1 MIVAKSNQVAL
12 MDQTTIKD
20 YAIPG
25 IVLMEH
31 AAMAVCDVVSKDR
44 KSILVVCGVGNN
56 GGDGFAIARNLI
68 QRGEKV
74 TVLGVGNPLHLKN
87 DAKIMYDSLAHI
99 ETGLFWYEVCS
110 EKKLDHLFQNCDV
123 IVDAIFGTGCNRE
136 VSEGYLEVIERIN
149 KKKAYVISV
158 DIPSG
163 VNSDNGKIM
172 GACVKASLT
181 VTFTLPKL
189 GNILYPGAKASERL
203 KVVDIGIP
211 QKVLEGFV
219 FEYETIDQDTIRRL
233 PSRKTDG
240 HKFTYGKVLII
251 AGSKDMSGAAYMAAM
266 AAYRTGTGLV
276 EILTHESCRISLQ
289 CALPEAIIKTYQDD
303 CESIEKAI
311 ETVSQQIESYDAV
324 LIGPGLGQSESAQHL
339 LAFVLLQPYV
349 PIIMD
354 ADALNLLSANF
365 DILLESSAPII
376 MTPHIGEMSR
386 LTKFPTEAINENTV
400 EFAQAFSKSNQVIT
414 VLKSHR
420 TVVCNQEG
428 LCCINLCGNDGMAT
442 AGSGDVLAGIIASLV
457 GQGIEPFESGV
468 LGVAIHS
475 LSGDLAYRNIGRHG
489 LMAHNIIDA
498 IPKIMMSTD
507 SQNREE

>member
-1 MIVAKSNQVAL
+1 MIIAKSNQMVM
-12 MDQTTIKD
+12 MDQKAIRD

-25 IVLMEH
+25 VVLMEH
-31 AAMAVCDVVSKDR
+31 AAMAVCDTVPLNSN
-44 KSILVVCGVGNN
+44 SILVVCGIGNN

-110 EKKLDHLFQNCDV
+110 GKKLDQLFISCDV
-123 IVDAIFGTGCNRE
+123 IVDAVLGTGCNRL
-136 VSEGYLEVIERIN
+136 VSDGYLEVIERIN
-149 KKKAYVISV
+149 QTKAYVISV

-163 VNSDNGKIM
+163 VHSDNGKIM
-172 GACVKASLT
+172 GMCVKSNLT

-189 GNILYPGAKASERL
+189 GNILYPGAKASQAL

-211 QKVLEGFV
+211 QKVLEGFI
-219 FEYETIDQDTIRRL
+219 FEYETIDQDTLRRL

-240 HKFTYGKVLII
+240 HKFTYGKILII
-251 AGSKDMSGAAYMAAM
+251 AGSEDMSGAAYMAAM
-266 AAYRTGTGLV
+266 AAYRTGSGLV

-289 CALPEAIIKTYQDD
+289 CALPEAIVRTYQDSNKSLD
-303 CESIEKAI
+303 KVMKTIHL
-311 ETVSQQIESYDAV
+311 ESYDAV
-324 LIGPGLGQSESAQHL
+324 LIGPGLGQSEAAKSL
-339 LAFVLLQPYV
+339 LDFTLKQPSV
-349 PIIMD
+349 PLILD
-354 ADALNLLSANF
+354 ADALNLLSEKMEV
-365 DILLESSAPII
+365 LLESSAPII

-386 LTKFPTEAINENTV
+386 LTKFPTEGIIENTI

-420 TVVCNQEG
+420 TVVCNPEG
-428 LCCINLCGNDGMAT
+428 FVCINLCGNDGMAT
-442 AGSGDVLAGIIASLV
+442 AGSGDVLAGVIASLV
-457 GQGIEPFESGV
+457 GQGIEPYRSSV

-475 LSGDLAYRNIGRHG
+475 IAGDLASENIGRHG
-489 LMAHNIIDA
+489 LMAKDMIEA
-498 IPKIMMSTD
+498 IPIIMMG
-507 SQNREE
+507 NG

>member
-1 MIVAKSNQVAL
+1 MIIAKSKQMIM
-12 MDQTTIKD
+12 MDQKAIKD

-25 IVLMEH
+25 VVLMEH
-31 AAMAVCDVVSKDR
+31 AAIAVCEMVPKHSQ
-44 KSILVVCGVGNN
+44 SILVVCGVGNN

-68 QRGEKV
+68 QRGDKV

-110 EKKLDHLFQNCDV
+110 EKKLDQLFLSCDV
-123 IVDAIFGTGCNRE
+123 IVDAIFGTGCNRV
-136 VSEGYLEVIERIN
+136 VSDGYLEVIGRMN
-149 KKKAYVISV
+149 RAKAYVISV

-172 GACVKASLT
+172 GLCVKANLT

-189 GNILYPGAKASERL
+189 GNILYPGAKASEVL

-211 QKVLEGFV
+211 QKVLEDFV
-219 FEYETIDQDTIRRL
+219 FEYETIDQDTLRRL

-251 AGSKDMSGAAYMAAM
+251 AGSKDMSGAAYLSAM

-289 CALPEAIIKTYQDD
+289 CALPEAIIRTYLDEFESLDKT
-303 CESIEKAI
+303 ITTI
-311 ETVSQQIESYDAV
+311 NLESYEAI
-324 LIGPGLGQSESAQHL
+324 LIGPGLGQSDAAKRL
-339 LAFVLLQPYV
+339 LDFILKQPTV
-349 PIIMD
+349 PIILD
-354 ADALNLLSANF
+354 ADALNLVSENM

-386 LTKFPTEAINENTV
+386 LTKFPSEAILENTV
-400 EFAQAFSKSNQVIT
+400 EFAQAFSKSNQVMT

-420 TVVCNQEG
+420 TVVCNPEG
-428 LCCINLCGNDGMAT
+428 FTCINLCGNDGMAT
-442 AGSGDVLAGIIASLV
+442 AGSGDVLAGVITSLV
-457 GQGIEPFESGV
+457 GQGLDPYMSSV

-475 LSGDLAYRNIGRHG
+475 LSGDVACESKGHHG
-489 LMAHNIIDA
+489 LMAKDIIEA
-498 IPKIMMSTD
+498 IPKIM
-507 SQNREE
+507 QKNEQLNG